1 VLAGAGGGVG
11 VEVEAAYALVE
22 VMYTDLADRSAL
34 DGMTDMFGSVESSII
49 VSDCNRS

>member
-22 VMYTDLADRSAL
+22 VMYADRAVRSAL
-34 DGMTDMFGSVESSII
+34 DGMTDMVGSVESSRE
-49 VSDCNRS
+49 VSECNRS